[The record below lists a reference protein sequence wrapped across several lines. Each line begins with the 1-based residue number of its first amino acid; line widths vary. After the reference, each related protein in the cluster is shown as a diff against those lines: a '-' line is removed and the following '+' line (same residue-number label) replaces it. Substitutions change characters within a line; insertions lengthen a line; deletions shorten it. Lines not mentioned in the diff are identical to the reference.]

1 MNMVFKTT
9 LVCEVFELIRFIL
22 CAVWTVLF
30 LILSLPLVLIAL
42 IIQLFSPMARAKYSQ
57 VIIGAAFRVVTFLA
71 GTRIVVNG
79 RENIPDGAVLYTPN
93 HRSIFDI
100 IITYPLCKGQT
111 GYVAKKETK
120 KFPIFSWWMSL
131 MNCQFLDRKDLRS
144 GLKMINKCIELVKKG
159 TSICIFPEGTRNKG
173 TDPLLEFHSGS
184 FKIAEKTGC
193 PVVPV
198 CITNSNKVFEDQLPK
213 IKRTTVYVEYLPAI
227 DTANL
232 TKEEKK
238 ELSDRIR
245 GELETAYT
253 KNSAR

>member
-1 MNMVFKTT
+1 MV
-9 LVCEVFELIRFIL
+9 RFIL

-57 VIIGAAFRVVTFLA
+57 VIISAAFRVVTFLA
-71 GTRIVVNG
+71 GTRIVVSG

-144 GLKMINKCIELVKKG
+144 GLKMINKCIDLVKKG
-159 TSICIFPEGTRNKG
+159 SSICIFPEGTRNKG

-193 PVVPV
+193 PIVPV
-198 CITNSNKVFEDQLPK
+198 CIINSSKVFENQFPK
-213 IKRTTVYVEYLPAI
+213 IKKTTVYVNYLPAI
-227 DTANL
+227 ETAGMSRDEIKGL
-232 TKEEKK
+232 T
-238 ELSDRIR
+238 DRIH
-245 GELETAYT
+245 GELEKAYIEKT
-253 KNSAR
+253 SEA

>member
-1 MNMVFKTT
+1 MV
-9 LVCEVFELIRFIL
+9 RFIL

-42 IIQLFSPMARAKYSQ
+42 ILQIFSPMARAKYSQ
-57 VIIGAAFRVVTFLA
+57 VIISGAFKVVTFLA
-71 GTRIVVNG
+71 GTKIVVNG
-79 RENIPDGAVLYTPN
+79 KENIPDGAVLYTPN

-144 GLKMINKCIELVKKG
+144 GLKMINKCIDLVKKG
-159 TSICIFPEGTRNKG
+159 SSICIFPEGTRNKG

-193 PVVPV
+193 PIVPV
-198 CITNSNKVFEDQLPK
+198 CIINSSKVFENQFPK
-213 IKRTTVYVEYLPAI
+213 IKKTTVYVNYLPAI
-227 DTANL
+227 ETAGMSRDEIKGL
-232 TKEEKK
+232 T
-238 ELSDRIR
+238 DRIHD
-245 GELETAYT
+245 ELEKAYIEKT
-253 KNSAR
+253 SEA

>member
-1 MNMVFKTT
+1 MV
-9 LVCEVFELIRFIL
+9 RFIL

-42 IIQLFSPMARAKYSQ
+42 ILQIFSPMARAKYSQ
-57 VIIGAAFRVVTFLA
+57 VIISGAFRVVTFLA
-71 GTRIVVNG
+71 GTKIVVNG

-144 GLKMINKCIELVKKG
+144 GLKMINKCIDLVKKG
-159 TSICIFPEGTRNKG
+159 SSICIFPEGTRNKG

-193 PVVPV
+193 PIVPV
-198 CITNSNKVFEDQLPK
+198 CIINSSNVFENQFPK
-213 IKRTTVYVEYLPAI
+213 IKKTTVYVNYLPAI
-227 DTANL
+227 ETAGMSRDEIKGL
-232 TKEEKK
+232 T
-238 ELSDRIR
+238 DRIH
-245 GELETAYT
+245 GELEKAYIEKT
-253 KNSAR
+253 SEA

>member
-1 MNMVFKTT
+1 MV
-9 LVCEVFELIRFIL
+9 RFIL

-42 IIQLFSPMARAKYSQ
+42 ILQIFSPMARAKYSQ
-57 VIIGAAFRVVTFLA
+57 VIISGAFKVVTFLA
-71 GTRIVVNG
+71 GTKIVVNG
-79 RENIPDGAVLYTPN
+79 KENIPDGAVLYTPN

-144 GLKMINKCIELVKKG
+144 GLKMINKCIDLVKKG
-159 TSICIFPEGTRNKG
+159 SSICIFPEGTRNKG

-193 PVVPV
+193 PIVPV
-198 CITNSNKVFEDQLPK
+198 CIINSSNVFENQFPK
-213 IKRTTVYVEYLPAI
+213 IKKTTVYVNYLPAI
-227 DTANL
+227 ETAGMSRDEIKGL
-232 TKEEKK
+232 T
-238 ELSDRIR
+238 DRIHD
-245 GELETAYT
+245 ELEKAYIEKT
-253 KNSAR
+253 SEA

>member
-1 MNMVFKTT
+1 MV
-9 LVCEVFELIRFIL
+9 RFIL

-42 IIQLFSPMARAKYSQ
+42 ILQIFSPMARAKYSQ
-57 VIIGAAFRVVTFLA
+57 VIISGAFKVVTFLA
-71 GTRIVVNG
+71 GTKIVVNG
-79 RENIPDGAVLYTPN
+79 KENIPDGAVLYTPN

-144 GLKMINKCIELVKKG
+144 GLKMINKCIDLVKKG
-159 TSICIFPEGTRNKG
+159 SSICIFPEGTRNKG

-193 PVVPV
+193 PIVPV
-198 CITNSNKVFEDQLPK
+198 CIINSSNVFENQFPK
-213 IKRTTVYVEYLPAI
+213 IKKTTVYVNYLPAI
-227 DTANL
+227 ETAGMSRDEIKGL
-232 TKEEKK
+232 T
-238 ELSDRIR
+238 DRVHD
-245 GELETAYT
+245 ELEKAYVEKT
-253 KNSAR
+253 SEI

>member
-1 MNMVFKTT
+1 MV
-9 LVCEVFELIRFIL
+9 RFIL

-42 IIQLFSPMARAKYSQ
+42 ILQIFSPMARAKYSQ
-57 VIIGAAFRVVTFLA
+57 VIISGAFKVVTFLA
-71 GTRIVVNG
+71 GTKIVVNG
-79 RENIPDGAVLYTPN
+79 KENIPDGAVLYTPN

-144 GLKMINKCIELVKKG
+144 GLKMINKCIDLVKKG
-159 TSICIFPEGTRNKG
+159 SSICIFPEGTRNKG

-193 PVVPV
+193 PIVPV
-198 CITNSNKVFEDQLPK
+198 CIINSSNVFENQFPK
-213 IKRTTVYVEYLPAI
+213 IKKTTVYVNYLPAI
-227 DTANL
+227 ETAGMSRDEVKGL
-232 TKEEKK
+232 T
-238 ELSDRIR
+238 DRVHD
-245 GELETAYT
+245 ELEKAYVEKTAEI
-253 KNSAR
+253 

>member
-1 MNMVFKTT
+1 MV
-9 LVCEVFELIRFIL
+9 RYIL

-30 LILSLPLVLIAL
+30 IKLSLPLVMIELSLQI
-42 IIQLFSPMARAKYSQ
+42 FSPMARAKYSQ
-57 VIIGAAFRVVTFLA
+57 VIISGAFKVVTFLA
-71 GTRIVVNG
+71 GTKIVVNG
-79 RENIPDGAVLYTPN
+79 KENIPDGAVLYTPN

-144 GLKMINKCIELVKKG
+144 GLKMINKCIDLVKKG
-159 TSICIFPEGTRNKG
+159 SSICIFPEGTRNKG

-193 PVVPV
+193 PIVPV
-198 CITNSNKVFEDQLPK
+198 CIINSSKVFENQFPK
-213 IKRTTVYVEYLPAI
+213 IKKTTVYVNYLPAI
-227 DTANL
+227 ETAGMSRDEIKGL
-232 TKEEKK
+232 T
-238 ELSDRIR
+238 DRIHD
-245 GELETAYT
+245 ELEKAYIEKT
-253 KNSAR
+253 SEA

>member
-1 MNMVFKTT
+1 MV
-9 LVCEVFELIRFIL
+9 RFIL

-42 IIQLFSPMARAKYSQ
+42 ILQIFSPMARAKYSQ
-57 VIIGAAFRVVTFLA
+57 VIISGAFKVVTFLA
-71 GTRIVVNG
+71 GTKIVVNG
-79 RENIPDGAVLYTPN
+79 KENIPDGAVLYTPN

-144 GLKMINKCIELVKKG
+144 GLKMINKCIDLVKKG
-159 TSICIFPEGTRNKG
+159 SSICIFPEGTRNKG

-193 PVVPV
+193 PIVPV
-198 CITNSNKVFEDQLPK
+198 CIINSSKVFENQFPK
-213 IKRTTVYVEYLPAI
+213 IKKTTVYVNYLPAI
-227 DTANL
+227 ETAGMSRDEIKGL
-232 TKEEKK
+232 T
-238 ELSDRIR
+238 DRIHA
-245 GELETAYT
+245 ELEKAYIEKT
-253 KNSAR
+253 SEA

>member
-1 MNMVFKTT
+1 MVLKTT
-9 LVCEVFELIRFIL
+9 LICEVFELVRFLL

-42 IIQLFSPMARAKYSQ
+42 IIQIFSPMARAKYSQ

-71 GTRIVVNG
+71 GTRIVVSG

-120 KFPIFSWWMSL
+120 KFPIFSWWMSF

-144 GLKMINKCIELVKKG
+144 GLKMINKCIDLVGKG
-159 TSICIFPEGTRNKG
+159 SSICIFPEGTRNKG
-173 TDPLLEFHSGS
+173 KDPLLEFHSGI

-193 PVVPV
+193 PIVPV
-198 CITNSNKVFEDQLPK
+198 CRVNSSKVFEDQLPK
-213 IKRTTVYVEYLPAI
+213 IKKTTVYVNYLPAI
-227 DTANL
+227 KTEGMSREEIKGL
-232 TKEEKK
+232 T
-238 ELSDRIR
+238 DRIHN
-245 GELETAYT
+245 ELEKAYVEAA
-253 KNSAR
+253 KEA

>member
-1 MNMVFKTT
+1 MV
-9 LVCEVFELIRFIL
+9 RFIL

-42 IIQLFSPMARAKYSQ
+42 ILQIFSPMARAKYSQ
-57 VIIGAAFRVVTFLA
+57 VIISGAFKVVTFLA
-71 GTRIVVNG
+71 GTKIVVNG
-79 RENIPDGAVLYTPN
+79 KENIPDGAVLYTPN

-144 GLKMINKCIELVKKG
+144 GLKMINKCIDLVKKG
-159 TSICIFPEGTRNKG
+159 SSICIFPEGTRNKG
-173 TDPLLEFHSGS
+173 NDPLLEFHSGS

-193 PVVPV
+193 PIVPV
-198 CITNSNKVFEDQLPK
+198 CIINSSNVFENQFPK
-213 IKRTTVYVEYLPAI
+213 IKKTTVYVNYLPAI
-227 DTANL
+227 ETAGMSRDEIKGL
-232 TKEEKK
+232 T
-238 ELSDRIR
+238 DRVHD
-245 GELETAYT
+245 ELEKAYVEKTAEI
-253 KNSAR
+253 

>member
-1 MNMVFKTT
+1 MV
-9 LVCEVFELIRFIL
+9 RFIL

-42 IIQLFSPMARAKYSQ
+42 ILQIFSPMARAKYSQ
-57 VIIGAAFRVVTFLA
+57 VIISGAFRVVTFLA
-71 GTRIVVNG
+71 GTKIVVNG
-79 RENIPDGAVLYTPN
+79 RENIPDGAILYTPN

-144 GLKMINKCIELVKKG
+144 GLKMINKCIDLVKKG
-159 TSICIFPEGTRNKG
+159 SSICIFPEGTRNKG

-193 PVVPV
+193 PIVPV
-198 CITNSNKVFEDQLPK
+198 CIINSSNVFENQFPK
-213 IKRTTVYVEYLPAI
+213 IKKTTVYVNYLPAI
-227 DTANL
+227 ETAGMSRDEIKGL
-232 TKEEKK
+232 T
-238 ELSDRIR
+238 DRVHD
-245 GELETAYT
+245 ELEKAYVEKTAEI
-253 KNSAR
+253 

>member
-1 MNMVFKTT
+1 MV
-9 LVCEVFELIRFIL
+9 RFIL

-42 IIQLFSPMARAKYSQ
+42 ILQIFSPMARAKYSQ
-57 VIIGAAFRVVTFLA
+57 VIISGAFKVVTFLA
-71 GTRIVVNG
+71 GTKIVVNG
-79 RENIPDGAVLYTPN
+79 RESIPDGAVLYTPN

-144 GLKMINKCIELVKKG
+144 GLKMINKCIDLVKKG
-159 TSICIFPEGTRNKG
+159 SSICIFPEGTRNKG

-193 PVVPV
+193 PIVPV
-198 CITNSNKVFEDQLPK
+198 CIINSSNVFENQFPK
-213 IKRTTVYVEYLPAI
+213 IKKTTVYVNYLPAI
-227 DTANL
+227 ETAGMSRDEIKGL
-232 TKEEKK
+232 T
-238 ELSDRIR
+238 DRIHD
-245 GELETAYT
+245 ELEKAYVEKTAEI
-253 KNSAR
+253 

>member
-1 MNMVFKTT
+1 MV
-9 LVCEVFELIRFIL
+9 RFIL

-42 IIQLFSPMARAKYSQ
+42 ILQIFSPMARAKYSQ
-57 VIIGAAFRVVTFLA
+57 VIISGAFKVVTFLA
-71 GTRIVVNG
+71 GTKIVVNG
-79 RENIPDGAVLYTPN
+79 KENIPDGAVLYTPN

-144 GLKMINKCIELVKKG
+144 GLKMINKCIDLVKKG
-159 TSICIFPEGTRNKG
+159 SSICIFPEGTRNKG

-193 PVVPV
+193 PIVPV
-198 CITNSNKVFEDQLPK
+198 CIINSSNVFENQFPK
-213 IKRTTVYVEYLPAI
+213 IKKTTVYVNYLPAI
-227 DTANL
+227 ETAGMSRDEIKGL
-232 TKEEKK
+232 T
-238 ELSDRIR
+238 DRVHD
-245 GELETAYT
+245 ELEKAYVEKTAEI
-253 KNSAR
+253 

>member
-1 MNMVFKTT
+1 MV
-9 LVCEVFELIRFIL
+9 RFIL

-42 IIQLFSPMARAKYSQ
+42 ILQIFSPMARAKYSQ
-57 VIIGAAFRVVTFLA
+57 VIISGAFKVVTFLA
-71 GTRIVVNG
+71 GTKIVVNG

-144 GLKMINKCIELVKKG
+144 GLKMINKCIDLVKKG
-159 TSICIFPEGTRNKG
+159 SSICIFPEGTRNKG

-193 PVVPV
+193 PIVPV
-198 CITNSNKVFEDQLPK
+198 CIINSSNVFENQFPK
-213 IKRTTVYVEYLPAI
+213 IKKTTVYVNYLPAI
-227 DTANL
+227 ETAGMSRDEIKGL
-232 TKEEKK
+232 T
-238 ELSDRIR
+238 DRIHD
-245 GELETAYT
+245 ELEKAYIEKT
-253 KNSAR
+253 SEA